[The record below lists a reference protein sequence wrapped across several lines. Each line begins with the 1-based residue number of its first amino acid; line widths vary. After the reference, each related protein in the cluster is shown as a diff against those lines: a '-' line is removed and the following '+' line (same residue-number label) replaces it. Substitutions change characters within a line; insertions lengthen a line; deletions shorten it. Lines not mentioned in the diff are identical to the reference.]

1 MHARAYLPIPS
12 VYTCIATAVL
22 LISASC
28 VCVDSFV
35 VVSPPPFASSHR
47 PTAARISH
55 HLAATSEGK
64 SSDDDSGSRGAKK
77 DNKAMKFLRKVGRV
91 GGTKDF
97 INAVGSDEGPAEK
110 AAGPSLMTK
119 APSAFRSCV
128 DSGTIDDMSENFPYT
143 SCGTAWRGFTDQV
156 MGGVSYGR
164 LEREQEVEGRTAN
177 VLHGKVSLYNN
188 GGFVQM
194 ATDLSLDPFVGSVD
208 ASAYDGIELDVLCQ
222 GNDDSGSFN
231 VHLRNPAC
239 ARQNSSYRATF
250 EIESGKGWKT
260 VRLSWKDFKGFGPG
274 PESTPFDVTE
284 LRRLGI
290 VAIGRKIEDLN
301 LALAG
306 LRLYSA

>member
-1 MHARAYLPIPS
+1 MA
-12 VYTCIATAVL
+12 
-22 LISASC
+22 
-28 VCVDSFV
+28 
-35 VVSPPPFASSHR
+35 
-47 PTAARISH
+47 
-55 HLAATSEGK
+55 
-64 SSDDDSGSRGAKK
+64 
-77 DNKAMKFLRKVGRV
+77 FLRKVGRV
-91 GGTKDF
+91 GGKKDF
-97 INAVGSDEGPAEK
+97 VNAVGSDEGPAGK
-110 AAGPSLMTK
+110 AAGPSLITK
-119 APSAFRSCV
+119 APSAFKSCV

-222 GNDDSGSFN
+222 GKDDTGSFN

-260 VRLSWKDFKGFGPG
+260 VRLPWKDFKGFGPG

-284 LRRLGI
+284 LRRVGI

-306 LRLYSA
+306 LRFYSA